1 MLWQSIEKMEVL
13 MMEIDSI
20 DSKATKY
27 RTYFSKMVRLSA

>member
-1 MLWQSIEKMEVL
+1 

-27 RTYFSKMVRLSA
+27 RTYFSKMVRLSALTNLKLLAW